1 MSADRSP
8 AEARGSEGEPR
19 RIGILTTDDRLVITS
34 WDAALAS
41 MTTIDAGDAI
51 GRPLTEIVPDLE
63 SRGLLGIVR
72 STLVT
77 GAPTVLAPAFHK
89 YLIPAPVAG
98 PSSRY
103 DQMQQRVAIGALVE
117 GERATG
123 LLITIE
129 DVTERLELEHRLAGE
144 LREGNPGERMRAIE
158 RLAALSPVEGLG
170 PLPSAMAD
178 EDWQVRRAA
187 VDALAGRRDPA
198 LVDALVSAL
207 REGHRNFSV
216 LSSAL
221 QLLSLTGVDLTASLV
236 DLMRHPDTDLRIQV
250 ALALGSQVG
259 PDAVNALMLAL
270 DDEDVNVRFHA
281 IEALGKLGPAAAVER
296 LAAIAESHDF
306 FLAFPA
312 LDALSR
318 INDAAVAPRLV
329 PLLRDDLVG
338 AQAAEALGQLGDED
352 AVAPLVEALDRS
364 QSSPASIVDAL
375 VAIHRRYAEM
385 FSGGEAHI
393 EEAIRD
399 GISPTGVQRL
409 IDAAGR
415 ATGSSLR
422 QFVIVLGWLRSPE
435 ARRALALLLGT
446 PGAQQELLEAIV
458 RFGAPMVDRLIEQLV
473 SEDAETRRAAVVALG
488 RIGDARAVEPLI
500 RLLSE
505 DDRDLLV
512 AVTAALAHLGD
523 GRAFE
528 ALLRLIGDVNVS
540 VRQGA
545 IGALNSI
552 GHPDMGA
559 RIRRLLDDGDPLVR
573 ESAVK
578 IAGYFGYA
586 ACAEAILDRCRDTD
600 ETVRAAA
607 LEHVAY
613 LDDERSLPILVAAMA
628 ADTPRARAAAA
639 QALAHAESPEAVEAL
654 RRGVGDLDQWVR
666 YFSVISL
673 GRRADRASLRLLER
687 IAAEDIAPQVR
698 IAAVGAI
705 GEIGIGSDDAA
716 VPLLAGFIEGPD
728 DELAVAAARALGLM
742 EVASAVDVLR
752 RAMSARQPERRAAAV
767 EAIARHGGASAVE
780 LLQWTAAADAAPE
793 VARAALAGLGRIG
806 AGATPQAAAAVMAI
820 AAVASDPA
828 RRTDVI
834 GVLARMPEAAI
845 PHVGAALASREPS
858 VRRAAIEALARKT
871 HPAASA
877 YLLTALGDADA
888 SVRQLAV
895 SVLSRLGT
903 RGVARSFA
911 QLAESDPSDGVRR
924 AAAIA
929 LRRIGKGLDAAQPPD
944 VR

>member
-1 MSADRSP
+1 MSVDRSP
-8 AEARGSEGEPR
+8 AEARGSEGQAR
-19 RIGILTTDDRLVITS
+19 QIGILTTDDRLVITS

-41 MTTIDAGDAI
+41 MTRIDAAAAI
-51 GRPLTEIVPDLE
+51 GRPLAEVVPDLE
-63 SRGLLGIVR
+63 ARGLLGIIR
-72 STLVT
+72 ATLVT

-98 PSSRY
+98 TSSRY
-103 DQMQQRVAIGALVE
+103 DHMQQRVAIGALVE

-129 DVTERLELEHRLAGE
+129 DVTERLELEHQLAGE
-144 LREGNPGERMRAIE
+144 LREGNAGARMRAIE
-158 RLAALSPVEGLG
+158 RLAALNPVEGLG
-170 PLPSAMAD
+170 PLRSAMAD

-187 VDALAGRRDPA
+187 VDALAGRRDPG

-221 QLLSLTGVDLTASLV
+221 QLLSLTGVELTSSLV
-236 DLMRHPDTDLRIQV
+236 DLMRHPDADLRIQV
-250 ALALGSQVG
+250 ALALGTQSG
-259 PDAVNALMLAL
+259 PDAVGALLAAL

-281 IEALGKLGPAAAVER
+281 IEALGKLAPAAAVEP

-318 INDAAVAPRLV
+318 ISDAAVAPRLV

-352 AVAPLVEALDRS
+352 AVAPLVEALDWP
-364 QSSPASIVDAL
+364 QASPASIVDAL
-375 VAIHRRYAEM
+375 LAIHHRYTEM
-385 FSGGEAHI
+385 FSGGGAHI
-393 EEAIRD
+393 EEAIRACMRPS
-399 GISPTGVQRL
+399 GAQRL
-409 IDAAGR
+409 IDAAGH
-415 ATGSSLR
+415 ASGSSLR
-422 QFVIVLGWLRSPE
+422 QFVIVLGWLHSAE
-435 ARRALALLLGT
+435 VRRALALLLGT
-446 PGAQQELLEAIV
+446 PGVQQELLEAIV
-458 RFGAPMVDRLIEQLV
+458 RFGAPMVDRLIEHLD

-500 RLLSE
+500 RLLDE

-528 ALLRLIGDVNVS
+528 ALLRLIGDANVS
-540 VRQGA
+540 IRQGA

-552 GHPDMGA
+552 GHPDMSA
-559 RIRRLLDDGDPLVR
+559 RMQRLLEDGDPLVR

-586 ACAEAILDRCRDTD
+586 SCTDAILDRCRDTD

-607 LEHVAY
+607 LEHVAF
-613 LDDERSLPILVAAMA
+613 LDDDRSVPILVAAMA
-628 ADTPRARAAAA
+628 TDTPRARAAAA
-639 QALAHAESPEAVEAL
+639 QALAHAESPEALDAL

-673 GRRADRASLRLLER
+673 GRQADRTSLALLER
-687 IAAEDIAPQVR
+687 VAAEDGAQQVR

-705 GEIGIGSDDAA
+705 GAIGIASDDVA
-716 VPLLAGFIEGPD
+716 VPLLASFIDGAD
-728 DELAVAAARALGLM
+728 DELAVAAARALGSV
-742 EVASAVDVLR
+742 EATSAVEVLR
-752 RAMSARQPERRAAAV
+752 RAMSARQPDRRAAAA
-767 EAIARHGGASAVE
+767 EAIARRGGASGVE
-780 LLQWTAAADAAPE
+780 LLQWTAAADADPA
-793 VARAALAGLGRIG
+793 VTRAALDGLSRIG
-806 AGATPQAAAAVMAI
+806 AGTTPQAGAAVLAI
-820 AAVASDPA
+820 AAVAGDPA
-828 RRTDVI
+828 RRTDAI
-834 GVLARMPEAAI
+834 GTLARMPEAAI
-845 PHVGAALASREPS
+845 PRIGAALASREPS
-858 VRRAAIEALARKT
+858 VRRAVIEALGRRA

-877 YLLTALGDADA
+877 YVLTALSDPDA

-895 SVLSRLGT
+895 TVLSRLGT
-903 RGVARSFA
+903 RGVARAFA
-911 QLAESDPSDGVRR
+911 ELAASDPSEVVRR
-924 AAAIA
+924 AAEVA
-929 LRRIGKGLDAAQPPD
+929 LRRMRKGLDAAQPPD
-944 VR
+944 ER